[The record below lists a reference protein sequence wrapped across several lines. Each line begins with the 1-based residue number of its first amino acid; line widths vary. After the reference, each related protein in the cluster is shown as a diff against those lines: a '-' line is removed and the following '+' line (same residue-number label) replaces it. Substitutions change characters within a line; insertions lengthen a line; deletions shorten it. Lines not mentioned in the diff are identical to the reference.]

1 MDKIQFWRHP
11 PRVHLCVVMP
21 RASRAGIAFN
31 EHTHPF
37 HELGMVLD
45 GECDWRLEGK
55 RERLRSGDLLL
66 VPAGAR
72 HAEKTPPRARARL
85 GWIGFDFT
93 DGHAEVPAR
102 FGSAL
107 GGGEHA
113 DELRRLFEVVCAE
126 HQGSAE
132 GHAERAEFA
141 LREILILLSRL
152 GPAGEETEAQ
162 RAPRVRL
169 AQRLAKSAAHTLAGN
184 LAQPLRIRDL
194 ARYHSLSASHFARLF
209 REHQG
214 VTPRRF
220 LQEARLVRAK
230 ELLSAGQLN
239 VKEIAAACGYVD
251 AAHFCHAFKTATG
264 ITPRRF
270 RLSQTAKP
278 AKSRCV

>member
-1 MDKIQFWRHP
+1 
-11 PRVHLCVVMP
+11 MP
-21 RASRAGIAFN
+21 RASRAGLAFN

-37 HELGMVLD
+37 HELGMVLE
-45 GECDWRLEGK
+45 GECDWRLGAR
-55 RERLRSGDLLL
+55 RERLRAGDLLL

-72 HAEKTPPRARARL
+72 HAEKTPARSRARL
-85 GWIGFDFT
+85 GWIGFDFA
-93 DGHAEVPAR
+93 DGHAEVPASLC
-102 FGSAL
+102 SAL

-132 GHAERAEFA
+132 GHAERAELA
-141 LREILILLSRL
+141 LREVLILLSRL
-152 GPAGEETEAQ
+152 RPAGEEAETR
-162 RAPRVRL
+162 RAPKVRL
-169 AQRLAKSAAHTLAGN
+169 AQRLAKSAALTLAGN

-220 LQEARLVRAK
+220 LQDARLERAK
-230 ELLSAGQLN
+230 ALLAAGQLN

-251 AAHFCHAFKTATG
+251 AAHLCHAFKTATG
-264 ITPRRF
+264 LTPRRF
-270 RLSQTAKP
+270 RLSQAAARPGKNENV
-278 AKSRCV
+278 RDRLV